1 MEEHKRMGAV
11 SMTGLCLEAS
21 AVLLRGKRKLRSLL
35 WRVRA
40 EIKRQVLENNKS
52 IIIWSRSRK
61 KKKTKKNQRF
71 SFQYDP
77 FSYALNF
84 DNGNFGFFC

>member
-1 MEEHKRMGAV
+1 MGGMARFCYDPSV
-11 SMTGLCLEAS
+11 
-21 AVLLRGKRKLRSLL
+21 VLLCQRGKRKLRSLF

-40 EIKRQVLENNKS
+40 EIRRQLNH
-52 IIIWSRSRK
+52 RSK
-61 KKKTKKNQRF
+61 KQRF
-71 SFQYDP
+71 SFHYDS

>member
-1 MEEHKRMGAV
+1 MGVLGFCFDPNAV
-11 SMTGLCLEAS
+11 VLC
-21 AVLLRGKRKLRSLL
+21 GKRKFKSLF

-40 EIKRQVLENNKS
+40 EVKRQTKR
-52 IIIWSRSRK
+52 RSKQK
-61 KKKTKKNQRF
+61 KF

-77 FSYALNF
+77 LSYALNF

>member
-1 MEEHKRMGAV
+1 MCVIEFCFDPHV
-11 SMTGLCLEAS
+11 
-21 AVLLRGKRKLRSLL
+21 VVLRGKRKLRRLF

-40 EIKRQVLENNKS
+40 EVRRQVKS
-52 IIIWSRSRK
+52 RAK
-61 KKKTKKNQRF
+61 EQKRF
-71 SFQYDP
+71 NFNYDP

>member
-1 MEEHKRMGAV
+1 MGMV
-11 SMTGLCLEAS
+11 DMTVLCLEAS
-21 AVLLRGKRKLRSLL
+21 AVLLGGKRKLRSLF
-35 WRVRA
+35 WRARA
-40 EIKRQVLENNKS
+40 EMKKQVLKNES
-52 IIIWSRSRK
+52 IIITCWSRNK
-61 KKKTKKNQRF
+61 KKKKNQRF